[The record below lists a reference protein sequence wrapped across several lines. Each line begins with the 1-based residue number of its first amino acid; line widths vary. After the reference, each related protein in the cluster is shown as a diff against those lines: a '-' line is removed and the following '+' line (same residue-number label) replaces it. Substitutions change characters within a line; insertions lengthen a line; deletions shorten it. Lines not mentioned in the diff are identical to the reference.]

1 MLFKFKVLIKYL
13 EKNNLLL
20 SICILRFFN
29 INTVSTNPWDVV
41 LHHRLR
47 LCCIQLHTL
56 VVIPSM
62 RERMFT
68 SSYLVA
74 FDHRYSCIIVF
85 SAITIDS
92 LTLRSTH

>member
-1 MLFKFKVLIKYL
+1 MLFKFKVLKKSL
-13 EKNNLLL
+13 ENNLLL
-20 SICILRFFN
+20 GICILRFSN

-62 RERMFT
+62 RERMPT

-74 FDHRYSCIIVF
+74 FDHRDACIIVF

>member
-1 MLFKFKVLIKYL
+1 MGIC
-13 EKNNLLL
+13 
-20 SICILRFFN
+20 CILRFFN

-62 RERMFT
+62 RERMLT

-92 LTLRSTH
+92 LTLRSTHYIVDNNYLST